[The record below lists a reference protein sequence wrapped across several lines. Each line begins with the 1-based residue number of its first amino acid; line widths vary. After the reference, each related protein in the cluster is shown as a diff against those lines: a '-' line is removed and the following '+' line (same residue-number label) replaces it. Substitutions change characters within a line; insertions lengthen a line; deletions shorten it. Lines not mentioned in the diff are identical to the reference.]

1 MTEEQKALYARSRQ
15 SARSLYKS
23 SGGIMF
29 LFLGI
34 LALLRSYIFY
44 PIGRLFWSLALMM
57 IPDHYI
63 SNQNILGILK
73 APLVPVIGLALV
85 VGYGLLVLW
94 ETSGLLLILEY
105 HYQGKTIRLWKL
117 FILSARQILHAAKPK
132 NWLILLYALVM
143 MPLTDIFSVSNM
155 VGSLTI
161 PEYIAEFIGTTWWV
175 YIPYVAVS
183 ILAIWLV
190 LHWIFAYEGFILE
203 RLDFSPACKASRR
216 LIKGRLIRTFRKV
229 GFYELITALLCSVPP
244 ALITGALYAASFY
257 LDSLSEQPAGGV
269 VRDMVIMQYG
279 SVLLFNICG
288 IVVKMKMLSY
298 LFALYHIYREDCG
311 IDDPIELPEWGLKLK
326 GHIFRLRFM
335 SGAVYTAA
343 AVMILAAFS
352 LLSYS
357 IRQFPE
363 VAEFFIDETNVVA
376 HKGYSEK
383 APENTMS
390 AFEAAIDCGAADMIE
405 FDVRLTRDGVPV
417 VIHDASILKACGVDE
432 DVYDLT
438 LSELQAYTANYHFTD
453 GTFDEVIPTLE
464 EVLKSCSGR
473 IGLLVEIKASDR
485 SPDLPAQIVRLLE
498 KYDCLD
504 NAVIQSGSYEALCQV
519 KEVCPQIPCG
529 LIMAIG
535 IGNYYDM
542 PNVDFFSV
550 EHTFVSQSIVEAI
563 HDRGKEI
570 YVWTVNEDT
579 SLEKMRNMGADA
591 IITDKPEYVSQTLKA
606 NNLNFQALV
615 ENAVPTIGSGMDV
628 SDGD

>member
-1 MTEEQKALYARSRQ
+1 
-15 SARSLYKS
+15 
-23 SGGIMF
+23 MF

-257 LDSLSEQPAGGV
+257 LDSLSDQPAGGV

-288 IVVKMKMLSY
+288 IIVKMKMLSY
-298 LFALYHIYREDCG
+298 LFSLYHIYREDCG

-343 AVMILAAFS
+343 AMMILDIHLNIFEYLILNQLAMYP
-352 LLSYS
+352 L
-357 IRQFPE
+357 
-363 VAEFFIDETNVVA
+363 VKVV
-376 HKGYSEK
+376 
-383 APENTMS
+383 
-390 AFEAAIDCGAADMIE
+390 
-405 FDVRLTRDGVPV
+405 
-417 VIHDASILKACGVDE
+417 
-432 DVYDLT
+432 
-438 LSELQAYTANYHFTD
+438 
-453 GTFDEVIPTLE
+453 
-464 EVLKSCSGR
+464 
-473 IGLLVEIKASDR
+473 
-485 SPDLPAQIVRLLE
+485 
-498 KYDCLD
+498 
-504 NAVIQSGSYEALCQV
+504 
-519 KEVCPQIPCG
+519 
-529 LIMAIG
+529 
-535 IGNYYDM
+535 
-542 PNVDFFSV
+542 
-550 EHTFVSQSIVEAI
+550 
-563 HDRGKEI
+563 
-570 YVWTVNEDT
+570 
-579 SLEKMRNMGADA
+579 
-591 IITDKPEYVSQTLKA
+591 
-606 NNLNFQALV
+606 
-615 ENAVPTIGSGMDV
+615 
-628 SDGD
+628 